1 MVVRVHLNTLVRLLA
16 LSRTIVVLSAT
27 LVVLLNG
34 TNISS
39 SDRSSRG
46 GAAGDVVGRL
56 GLGVPLVCVG
66 GAGSDDGGAGR
77 GSSGCGNG
85 DGCGLEVT
93 LLFAVIVFL
102 LDGSVILAVIVLV
115 VDRSRGG
122 LVIAVLIVIVDG
134 SLGGEGRCAVG
145 GDNVS
150 RERSS
155 GLILAVII
163 VIVNVGVNRAK
174 SSAGSHGGSWSRAV
188 LHGGRVNRLLSLGKF
203 ITVVGLGVDGLGHG
217 HHGSRLSSGRNI
229 AGDGSA
235 SSSGGEKARDTG
247 PGGLLLILI
256 GVKES
261 LTGTLENIR
270 DPAVLVGDTP
280 DSNSNTALDVETG
293 ADHVG
298 VLVTLLGQSGGRSRD
313 GRVADVELGESNFDI
328 KSSEALEDGGHLRA
342 RGRLADDEMAL
353 ETDTIDGSAGLLE
366 DLDNLNGAVGLLAV
380 LLEVVV
386 VVVAAA
392 VRRIVIG
399 GETRTYSLASGSA
412 FFAALKEMAR
422 KSVPRVW

>member
-56 GLGVPLVCVG
+56 GLSVPLVCVG

-174 SSAGSHGGSWSRAV
+174 SSAGTWLPAGQARVLPAMRRRTDRPQTTGGTS
-188 LHGGRVNRLLSLGKF
+188 
-203 ITVVGLGVDGLGHG
+203 
-217 HHGSRLSSGRNI
+217 
-229 AGDGSA
+229 
-235 SSSGGEKARDTG
+235 
-247 PGGLLLILI
+247 
-256 GVKES
+256 
-261 LTGTLENIR
+261 
-270 DPAVLVGDTP
+270 
-280 DSNSNTALDVETG
+280 
-293 ADHVG
+293 
-298 VLVTLLGQSGGRSRD
+298 
-313 GRVADVELGESNFDI
+313 
-328 KSSEALEDGGHLRA
+328 
-342 RGRLADDEMAL
+342 
-353 ETDTIDGSAGLLE
+353 
-366 DLDNLNGAVGLLAV
+366 
-380 LLEVVV
+380 
-386 VVVAAA
+386 
-392 VRRIVIG
+392 
-399 GETRTYSLASGSA
+399 
-412 FFAALKEMAR
+412 
-422 KSVPRVW
+422 